1 MTIIWDLMKFN
12 LFKTNYIKFK
22 LEINQKGVGRTD
34 HKLKLILKKFINS
47 EISWIYKPGVFKLV
61 FY

>member
-1 MTIIWDLMKFN
+1 MKFN

-22 LEINQKGVGRTD
+22 LEINQKGVGRID

-47 EISWIYKPGVFKLV
+47 EIS
-61 FY
+61 